1 MTFYTFQSVI
11 NGQIFQ
17 FSLTLTVDAHRDKLR
32 RCLILFDSYC
42 GCTVCRPLFSD
53 NLSNTLTFMFF
64 SRVIFPSRIKIFV
77 KLLLVRIS
85 W

>member
-1 MTFYTFQSVI
+1 MI

-17 FSLTLTVDAHRDKLR
+17 FCLTVTVDAHRVKLR
-32 RCLILFDSYC
+32 QCLILFDSNC
-42 GCTVCRPLFSD
+42 GCTMCRPLFSD
-53 NLSNTLTFMFF
+53 NLSNSLTFMFF
-64 SRVIFPSRIKIFV
+64 SRVIVHTRIKIFV